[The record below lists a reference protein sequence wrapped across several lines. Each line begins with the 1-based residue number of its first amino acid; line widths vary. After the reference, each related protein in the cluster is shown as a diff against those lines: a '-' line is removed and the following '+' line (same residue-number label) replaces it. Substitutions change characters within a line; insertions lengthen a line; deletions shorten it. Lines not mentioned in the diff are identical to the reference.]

1 MCLITIKKECYHS
14 FTILLI
20 LMYKQTYQRTYI
32 YFNYVETFNRANL
45 AYDLGAL
52 YEQEA
57 NQDKMHVY
65 KNVS

>member
-1 MCLITIKKECYHS
+1 
-14 FTILLI
+14 
-20 LMYKQTYQRTYI
+20 MYKQTYQRTYI